1 MAKVTMTI
9 TLDEDF
15 VEPVKEAIL
24 AAVDR
29 AARFGATD
37 STATQRGF
45 TFIPPWPIPMRPI
58 ERWEVDNGPARQSL
72 DDYPRRSGCGS

>member
-24 AAVDR
+24 AARPV
-29 AARFGATD
+29 
-37 STATQRGF
+37 F
-45 TFIPPWPIPMRPI
+45 TTKPVAI
-58 ERWEVDNGPARQSL
+58 
-72 DDYPRRSGCGS
+72 GSK

>member
-24 AAVDR
+24 AARVR
-29 AARFGATD
+29 AARLGAT
-37 STATQRGF
+37 
-45 TFIPPWPIPMRPI
+45 
-58 ERWEVDNGPARQSL
+58 E
-72 DDYPRRSGCGS
+72 

>member
-9 TLDEDF
+9 AFDEDF

-29 AARFGATD
+29 AARDRVGA
-37 STATQRGF
+37 AERLQREEVLSAAV
-45 TFIPPWPIPMRPI
+45 IAARPEI
-58 ERWEVDNGPARQSL
+58 VVKPKG
-72 DDYPRRSGCGS
+72 